1 MNYEKK
7 VTALPWDT
15 KEFGFSVAEIYADN
29 TIPYLTLTKLLKETP
44 HKLIYIKSTNI
55 IPEFEKNLFRDERI
69 IYYKPSE
76 QKTAHTYPS
85 STVSR
90 ANINDFES
98 LRPLAIASGI
108 YSRFKQDPLFPDKV
122 FEHLYHKWLEQS
134 LCSDFAKEV
143 LTIRNNDGKPQG
155 ILTYNETGNTAKIGL
170 IAVDNDIRGNGKG
183 TLLMRE
189 FENDV
194 SHHITG
200 LEVTTQGINRRARSF
215 YEHLGYTIRQQ
226 TYIYHYWQ

>member
-1 MNYEKK
+1 MEYEKK
-7 VTALPWDT
+7 VTTLPWDT
-15 KEFGFSVAEIYADN
+15 KEFGFSVGEIYADN
-29 TIPYLTLTKLLKETP
+29 TMPYPTLTKLLNESS
-44 HKLIYIKSTNI
+44 HKLIYIKSTGI
-55 IPEFEKNLFRDERI
+55 IPAFENNLFRDERI

-76 QKTAHTYPS
+76 QKTAHIYPS
-85 STVSR
+85 NIVSR
-90 ANINDFES
+90 ANIDDFES

-143 LTIRNNDGKPQG
+143 LIIRNNDGKPQG

-170 IAVDNDIRGNGKG
+170 IAVDNDIRGKGTG

-194 SHHITG
+194 SPHITG
-200 LEVTTQGINRRARSF
+200 FEVTTQGINKRARSF

-226 TYIYHYWQ
+226 AYIYHYWQ